1 MPSLTRRA
9 LLNAA
14 APASL
19 AAMGHGTTAQT
30 GRSLAE
36 LETAMGGR
44 IGVAGL
50 NTANGRTVEHRA
62 DQRFPFCS
70 TFKLITTSA
79 ILQRSATDPELLGR
93 KIDYGKQDLVPY
105 SPITSQH
112 VGQGMTVS
120 AICAAALQ
128 YSDNTAANLM
138 IRLLGGTGAVTDFAR
153 SIGDERFRLDRWET
167 ALNDAVPGD
176 PRDTSTPAAMLA
188 DLRLATLGDFLP
200 APQRQQLVT
209 WMKGCTT
216 GFKRIRAALPAGW
229 IVADKTGTGDYG
241 TANDIAVV
249 WPPGR
254 PPIILAV
261 YTTQE
266 KQNAPSNDA
275 TVAAA
280 ARLALQALG

>member
-9 LLNAA
+9 LLSAA

-30 GRSLAE
+30 WKGLAE
-36 LETAMGGR
+36 LEAATGGR

-70 TFKLITTSA
+70 TFKLITASA
-79 ILQRSATDPELLGR
+79 ILQRSVTDPELLGR
-93 KIDYGKQDLVPY
+93 RIDYGKQDLVPY

-112 VGQGMTVS
+112 AGQGMTVS

-188 DLRLATLGDFLP
+188 DLRLATLGGFLP
-200 APQRQQLVT
+200 APRRAQLVT